1 MVQWLF
7 NDKNNYAQIRTITTL
22 EIKMCFIILY
32 KQSIDWWNDT
42 KGGTYFF
49 VQKSKNK
56 VHYDV
61 LSLLHIY
68 LFMLVNYDTE
78 PQVWCDQGRIQDF
91 KLGWAH
97 LKKLRRVEGGAKNFG
112 VFRVTNHYFTPKNQI
127 FSNFRGARA
136 GCAPPPPPWIHPW
149 LWPNSW
155 THSYVR
161 HVLINIQYI

>member
-7 NDKNNYAQIRTITTL
+7 NDKNNYAQNRTITTL

-78 PQVWCDQGRIQDF
+78 PQVWCDQGRIKNF

-97 LKKLRRVEGGAKNFG
+97 LKKLGYFVWKITILRQKSKFFPILGG
-112 VFRVTNHYFTPKNQI
+112 
-127 FSNFRGARA
+127 RA
-136 GCAPPPPPWIHPW
+136 LDAPPPLPPGSTPGYDQIREHI
-149 LWPNSW
+149 L
-155 THSYVR
+155 TYVMF
-161 HVLINIQYI
+161 

>member
-1 MVQWLF
+1 
-7 NDKNNYAQIRTITTL
+7 
-22 EIKMCFIILY
+22 MCFIILY

-56 VHYDV
+56 VHYDG

-78 PQVWCDQGRIQDF
+78 PQVWCDQGKIQDF

-97 LKKLRRVEGGAKNFG
+97 LKKLRRAEGGANIFG
-112 VFRVTNHYFTPKNQI
+112 VFRVKNHDFTPKNHI
-127 FSNFRGARA
+127 FSNFRGAPT
-136 GCAPPPPPWIHPW
+136 GCAPPGSSPGYDQIREHI
-149 LWPNSW
+149 L
-155 THSYVR
+155 TYVMF
-161 HVLINIQYI
+161 